1 MIEYI
6 GALVAL
12 LYLLLEIKQHRA
24 MWIVGIAS
32 SLVYVFIFFFSK
44 VYANMGL
51 NFYYVVISLYGFRQ
65 WSRQSPVE
73 KEKNLPAETI
83 HYRHLGWKLAVVLFS
98 LLFLIYLLIYYV
110 LKNYT
115 DSVIPAG
122 DAVSTTIGIVAT
134 WMLAHRII
142 EHWFFWIVADALCV
156 YLSYILNLYPT
167 MLLYLCYTVLAFVG
181 YYTWKKKGVKRD
193 VNAL

>member
-6 GALVAL
+6 GALAAL

-24 MWIVGIAS
+24 MWIIGIAS

-51 NFYYVVISLYGFRQ
+51 NLYYVFISIYGFRQ
-65 WSRQSPVE
+65 WSRQSPAE
-73 KEKNLPAETI
+73 KEQDLPAQTI
-83 HYRHLGWKLAVVLFS
+83 RYRHLSWKLAGVLFS
-98 LLFLIYLLIYYV
+98 LLILIYLVIHYI

-115 DSVIPAG
+115 DSAVPAG
-122 DAVSTTIGIVAT
+122 DAASTTIGIVAT

-142 EHWFFWIVADALCV
+142 EHWLFWIVADALCV
-156 YLSYILNLYPT
+156 YLYYTLNLYPT
-167 MLLYLCYTVLAFVG
+167 MLIYLCYTVLAFVG
-181 YYTWKKKGVKRD
+181 YYTWKKKGEQR
-193 VNAL
+193 NAGAL